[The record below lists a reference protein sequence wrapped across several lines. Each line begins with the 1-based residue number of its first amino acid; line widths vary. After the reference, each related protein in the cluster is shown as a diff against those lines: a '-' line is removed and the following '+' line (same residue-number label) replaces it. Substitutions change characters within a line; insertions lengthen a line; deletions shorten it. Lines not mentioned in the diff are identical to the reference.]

1 MIQMLEIIAVAY
13 RDGNTDHRAADHL
26 RLAAFEQ
33 RFEFFVHHRPDMA
46 LAVIRQNTLI
56 TCEHGIKT
64 ALMILCKDVL
74 KRIFKGLGFIPG
86 SCRKMRAAEKNVRR
100 RRSWRWSLH
109 GDPLPDDKY
118 LHIHIRIANRTF

>member
-33 RFEFFVHHRPDMA
+33 RFQFFVRHRPDMT
-46 LAVIRQNTLI
+46 LAVIRQNALI
-56 TCEHGIKT
+56 AREHGIKT
-64 ALMILCKDVL
+64 AFIVLLENML

-86 SCRKMRAAEKNVRR
+86 SCRKMRAAEKGVRS
-100 RRSWRWSLH
+100 SWRWSLH
-109 GDPLPDDKY
+109 DNPLLDDE
-118 LHIHIRIANRTF
+118 